1 MLNKAMGHVTTLY
14 MFKEDTRPFTLAE
27 KKAANP
33 GPALVNISI
42 QPIVPG
48 KAQLIGNLPCFY

>member
-1 MLNKAMGHVTTLY
+1 MGHATTLY
-14 MFKEDTRPFTLAE
+14 MFKEDTCPFTLAE
-27 KKAANP
+27 KKAVSL
-33 GPALVNISI
+33 GPTLVNISI